1 MNPKEKDQISLMA
14 DLLKNIY
21 NKKFVNNLS
30 RDFKNTY
37 PQFNAE
43 KFRKLVF
50 TKDWKNKEL
59 KERMR
64 HIVLSLNEVLP
75 KNFLKAIKIIEELSK
90 NISCE
95 SFELMIFPDYIEVF
109 GQNYW
114 KESIQGLEEIT
125 SIASGEFAVRVF
137 ILKDSEKMMKKMLS
151 WSMHSNYH
159 VRRLASEGCR
169 PRLPWAMALPE
180 FKKDPSLIL
189 PILENL
195 KSDPE
200 LYVRRS
206 VANNI
211 NDISKDNPKIVL
223 RLLKKWNKNRSREMQ
238 WLVRHALRTLEK
250 SGDKEALLL
259 LGFSPNVDI
268 KANFFKL
275 KNKKIKMGES
285 LEFSLELNS
294 MTKSSQAIVVD
305 YIIHHMKAN
314 GKRSPKVFKW
324 TKKKISENRPLEL
337 SKKHAIKL
345 INTRKYY
352 SGRHEIE
359 IQVNG
364 NIVASG
370 HFHLSV

>member
-137 ILKDSEKMMKKMLS
+137 ILKDSEKMMKKMI
-151 WSMHSNYH
+151 N
-159 VRRLASEGCR
+159 
-169 PRLPWAMALPE
+169 
-180 FKKDPSLIL
+180 IL
-189 PILENL
+189 KLNL
-195 KSDPE
+195 
-200 LYVRRS
+200 
-206 VANNI
+206 
-211 NDISKDNPKIVL
+211 
-223 RLLKKWNKNRSREMQ
+223 
-238 WLVRHALRTLEK
+238 
-250 SGDKEALLL
+250 
-259 LGFSPNVDI
+259 
-268 KANFFKL
+268 
-275 KNKKIKMGES
+275 
-285 LEFSLELNS
+285 
-294 MTKSSQAIVVD
+294 
-305 YIIHHMKAN
+305 
-314 GKRSPKVFKW
+314 
-324 TKKKISENRPLEL
+324 
-337 SKKHAIKL
+337 
-345 INTRKYY
+345 
-352 SGRHEIE
+352 
-359 IQVNG
+359 
-364 NIVASG
+364 
-370 HFHLSV
+370 